1 MPELIVIPISFF
13 EFSVDYERPEFQL
26 LADRANIVQGIF
38 DALKPWDP
46 RIDDVEVLS
55 VGKLSEQGI
64 NVKLPLKRVSFF
76 FGPASCKFKRENA
89 DWKSADETFAIL
101 DTALSALIRLSGVK
115 IAMQRTAIAMHIQ
128 PRSLPFVDLLRPFIA
143 GQLASLEGDALMTMA
158 TVAKWSNRKV
168 TIDGS
173 GALANGVFLNLE
185 RDFPGA
191 TTYEMIAQ
199 QLKKDEEDLFKIL
212 GVEEDRG

>member
-1 MPELIVIPISFF
+1 MPELVVIPISFF
-13 EFSVDYERPEFQL
+13 EFAVDYELPEFQL

-38 DALKPWDP
+38 EALKPWDP
-46 RIDDVEVLS
+46 RIDEVEVIS

-64 NVKLPLKRVSFF
+64 NLKLPLKSVSFF
-76 FGPASCKFKRENA
+76 FGAASFKFKRENV

-101 DTALSALIRLSGVK
+101 DTALSALIRLSRVK
-115 IAMQRTAIAMHIQ
+115 IAMQKTAIAMHIQ
-128 PRSLPFVDLLRPFIA
+128 PRSLPFVDILRPFIA
-143 GQLASLEGDALMTMA
+143 GRLASLEAEPITTMA
-158 TVAKWSNRKV
+158 AVAKWSSRKV

-173 GALANGVFLNLE
+173 AALANGVFLRLE

-191 TTYEMIAQ
+191 TTYEAIAQ
-199 QLKKDEEDLFKIL
+199 QLKKDEEDLFEIL